1 MTGCR
6 MSLEPLDGR
15 IAVAL
20 EGHSIDLDDACSFF
34 PEGEGE
40 VQICRIT
47 IPPNEKYVLLA
58 NVLNGLKDET
68 EVIRMANRLIDLVNG
83 VLFLED
89 PQRQPIASQGVHH
102 RQAANGN
109 WGVTISIPAVTARGR
124 ADRISFRQRGEPTSQ
139 TLTMQKA
146 MNHENVAEVLT
157 YLRNVPDW
165 IDLYKA
171 FELMRADIKDR
182 FGQDGQRQVGW
193 PSGKRIEAFTADA
206 QFFRHSKVRWPKRDP
221 GSAMPLHE
229 ARSFVQELCRL
240 WLASI

>member
-1 MTGCR
+1 MP
-6 MSLEPLDGR
+6 LEPLDGR

-20 EGHSIDLDDACSFF
+20 EGQPIDLDDACSFF

-58 NVLNGLKDET
+58 DVLNGLTDET
-68 EVIRMANRLIDLVNG
+68 EVIRMAGRLIDLVNG

-89 PQRQPIASQGVHH
+89 PQLQPIASQGIHH

-109 WGVTISIPAVTARGR
+109 WGVTVSIPRVLVRGR
-124 ADRISFRQRGEPTSQ
+124 AGRISFRQPGQPTAQ
-139 TLTMQKA
+139 TLIMLKA
-146 MNHENVAEVLT
+146 MNDENVRDVLT

-171 FELMRADIKDR
+171 FELMRADIKER

-193 PSGKRIEAFTADA
+193 PSGKRIDAFTADA
-206 QFFRHSKVRWPKRDP
+206 QFFRHSKVKWPKRDP
-221 GSAMPLHE
+221 KSAMPLNE
-229 ARSFVQELCRL
+229 ARSFVQDLCRK